1 VSEKGKS
8 LSVLCFTH
16 LDGDHCSR
24 SGDVFWFEHAIS
36 RQSDTR
42 VKFDELWVPAA
53 AIVETGLMHT
63 DAKVIQKEAK
73 HRLREGKGIKVFSSP
88 KGLEDWLRDEG
99 LTLEDRK
106 DCILNAGEL
115 VPGLSVSGTEKAEF
129 FIHCPLCWKQ
139 DEEDEV
145 VRNED
150 SIVLHATLREGSRD
164 SRVLLGSDVN
174 SETLSQIVRSTKRH
188 KNQHRLEWDV
198 LKLFHHC

>member
-1 VSEKGKS
+1 
-8 LSVLCFTH
+8 
-16 LDGDHCSR
+16 
-24 SGDVFWFEHAIS
+24 
-36 RQSDTR
+36 

-115 VPGLSVSGTEKAEF
+115 VPGLSVS
-129 FIHCPLCWKQ
+129 
-139 DEEDEV
+139 V
-145 VRNED
+145 
-150 SIVLHATLREGSRD
+150 
-164 SRVLLGSDVN
+164 
-174 SETLSQIVRSTKRH
+174 
-188 KNQHRLEWDV
+188 
-198 LKLFHHC
+198 